1 MKKIRKIIALAL
13 CIIISVASFGGCS
26 KGDEIIDFIYPF
38 GGDIVSFDP
47 QIASTADEFLV
58 IENCFE
64 GLVRVLDDGTVQA
77 GVATSWN
84 VSEDGLTYTFNLRQ
98 GAKWNIPEPDDE
110 NPLKVHEL
118 MGNDFNPDITANDF
132 VFALQRAVD
141 KTTDSSLFSSVSN
154 IVNANDIHSGKK
166 SADELGVSA
175 TDDYTLV
182 IKLASPDESFMSTLS
197 TAVAMPCNEEYFYAT
212 KGRYGLGLDYTL
224 FNGQF
229 YVSSILESSYILEK
243 NEKYVGDYPATIT
256 DLTLNITDE
265 NSEIAENLEKG
276 YYDCAYISG
285 AEYETISSDKITAQ
299 PYENAMW
306 AMVLNKNREI
316 FSEKDLRQAVCL
328 SISDLDTTEYE
339 YLSEATSF
347 APPSCKIGNQSATEA
362 VGSTVVSSDADKAI
376 ELWKQGLV
384 KTKFTSAD
392 LTVIVTPEMEETAK
406 QLVQGIQGSIGKITN
421 YGDDNRIS
429 FSLKL
434 SVLSQ
439 EDFNSAFNKGDYD
452 LALYKFEAVNQN
464 AVSFLSGIIDGN
476 YIGEVSSVEEALHKA
491 QSATADELAQAC
503 RECEESI
510 MSDYSI
516 LPVMFE
522 SSYYV
527 QAEGVSGVQFHA
539 GSGRV
544 NFVNATRED

>member
-26 KGDEIIDFIYPF
+26 RGDEIVDFIYPF

-77 GVATSWN
+77 GVASSWN

-141 KTTDSSLFSSVSN
+141 KTTDSPLFSSVSN
-154 IVNANDIHSGKK
+154 IVNANGIHSGKK

-229 YVSSILESSYILEK
+229 YVSSILE
-243 NEKYVGDYPATIT
+243 
-256 DLTLNITDE
+256 
-265 NSEIAENLEKG
+265 
-276 YYDCAYISG
+276 
-285 AEYETISSDKITAQ
+285 
-299 PYENAMW
+299 
-306 AMVLNKNREI
+306 
-316 FSEKDLRQAVCL
+316 
-328 SISDLDTTEYE
+328 
-339 YLSEATSF
+339 
-347 APPSCKIGNQSATEA
+347 
-362 VGSTVVSSDADKAI
+362 
-376 ELWKQGLV
+376 
-384 KTKFTSAD
+384 
-392 LTVIVTPEMEETAK
+392 
-406 QLVQGIQGSIGKITN
+406 
-421 YGDDNRIS
+421 
-429 FSLKL
+429 
-434 SVLSQ
+434 
-439 EDFNSAFNKGDYD
+439 
-452 LALYKFEAVNQN
+452 
-464 AVSFLSGIIDGN
+464 
-476 YIGEVSSVEEALHKA
+476 
-491 QSATADELAQAC
+491 
-503 RECEESI
+503 
-510 MSDYSI
+510 
-516 LPVMFE
+516 
-522 SSYYV
+522 
-527 QAEGVSGVQFHA
+527 
-539 GSGRV
+539 
-544 NFVNATRED
+544 